1 MNPSGDFGKKELS
14 PALRNRMTEIWV
26 ESYFLQKELLQLYKE
41 PKTHL
46 EVPSNIDLY
55 LIIRKMSEDKLKT
68 LSSNEV
74 DKTALV
80 LFNMIGFV
88 NITLS

>member
-1 MNPSGDFGKKELS
+1 
-14 PALRNRMTEIWV
+14 
-26 ESYFLQKELLQLYKE
+26 LYKE
-41 PKTHL
+41 PKTHF

-55 LIIRKMSEDKLKT
+55 LIIKKMSEDKLKT
-68 LSSNEV
+68 LSSDDV